1 MTAKAFFFLIATY
14 SFFFLTLN
22 DIFSFNS
29 TQISQIIELGRI
41 ETTYAR
47 AHSVKRLVD
56 KVITLGKKGSFRSF
70 QTCQKYVWKRSHA
83 VKVFT
88 DFAERYKFRPGG
100 YTRLVRTRRRRGD
113 NALMCYIE
121 LVDRVGELRA
131 PRAVSYEY
139 AVAKGLAPAPHPA
152 LPNET
157 AEDKIK
163 LANAAP
169 STSYNASHKSG
180 QLHWHF
186 RDHWIQNT
194 LYHDF
199 KRDKIRPSPVPV
211 FEAEKV
217 VRAEEKSETV

>member
-1 MTAKAFFFLIATY
+1 MMFLSSSSTY
-14 SFFFLTLN
+14 R
-22 DIFSFNS
+22 
-29 TQISQIIELGRI
+29 TQLSQIIELERI

-47 AHSVKRLVD
+47 AHSVKRILD
-56 KVITLGKKGSFRSF
+56 KVITLGKKGSFRAF
-70 QTCQKYVWKRSHA
+70 QMCQQYVWRRSHA

-113 NALMCYIE
+113 NALMCYVE
-121 LVDRVGELRA
+121 LVDRPGELRP

-157 AEDKIK
+157 AEDKRK

-169 STSYNASHKSG
+169 GTSAHASHKPG
-180 QLHWHF
+180 MLHWHY

-199 KRDKIRPSPVPV
+199 KREKIRPLPAPV
-211 FEAEKV
+211 FEATKV
-217 VRAEEKSETV
+217 DKAEA